1 MSEKAPELPERGAA
15 APGRVTDGRF
25 ATAFGEPLARALD
38 LATWSPLH
46 RLAEIYERMEAE
58 IAAAVAA
65 ERGLRGATRAEVLP
79 QLAQWPGR
87 PRGAGLR
94 RVTPEQL
101 RSVHAGILFTGQV
114 EACDGASLAHE
125 TLPLTIA
132 QIGICLVSYRGDLG
146 TWAQRLFRRDLRL
159 TGLAPLDEVTAVLGS
174 RNRRPGLEDA
184 GERDQLATLGRR
196 GIQSFAER
204 AALMEQATAPWR
216 MGHGQPAALE
226 ILAGSGSNEFLL
238 RGLDLL
244 ERLIC
249 QHRRFVFVPSFT
261 PDRHLLTIGDALE
274 PLEFAIVDSMRER
287 WRQIIDRGHYDA
299 PFRPR
304 VQRFVEEVGPQVV
317 VGVYRAS
324 AQAPARLFYAH
335 VEHAEL
341 AGLIALAD
349 GVLQSFSG
357 FPLLLDVAGLM
368 CRSAFGAATLQP
380 PVAAAYAA
388 AGEPW
393 RYARA

>member
-1 MSEKAPELPERGAA
+1 MSEAAPELPDR
-15 APGRVTDGRF
+15 PVRSRDRVVDGRF
-25 ATAFGEPLARALD
+25 ATAYGEPLDRALD

-65 ERGLRGATRAEVLP
+65 ERGLRGATRAEILP
-79 QLAQWPGR
+79 QLARRPGR
-87 PRGAGLR
+87 PHGAGLR

-101 RSVHAGILFTGQV
+101 YAVHAGVLFTGQV
-114 EACDGASLAHE
+114 EACDGAALAHE

-132 QIGICLVSYRGDLG
+132 QIGVCLVSYRGDLG
-146 TWAQRLFRRDLRL
+146 TWAQRLFHRDLRL
-159 TGLAPLDEVTAVLGS
+159 AGPPPLDEVKAVLGA
-174 RNRRPGLEDA
+174 RRGRAGLDRA
-184 GERDQLATLGRR
+184 RERDQLATLGRR

-204 AALMEQATAPWR
+204 AVLVEQATAPWR

-249 QHRRFVFVPSFT
+249 EHQRFVFVPSAT
-261 PDRHLLTIGDALE
+261 PDRHLITIGDALD

-287 WRQIIDRGHYDA
+287 WQQIVDHGYYDA
-299 PFRPR
+299 AFMPR

-335 VEHAEL
+335 VDHAEL

-349 GVLQSFSG
+349 GALQAFSG

>member
-1 MSEKAPELPERGAA
+1 MNASEQPEPRPAPARRVAA
-15 APGRVTDGRF
+15 GSF
-25 ATAFGEPLARALD
+25 ETAYGESLARALD
-38 LATWSPLH
+38 LSTWAPLH
-46 RLAEIYERMEAE
+46 RLAEIYARMEDE
-58 IAAAVAA
+58 IARAVEA

-79 QLAQWPGR
+79 RLATRPGA
-87 PRGAGLR
+87 PAGAGLR
-94 RVTPEQL
+94 RATPAQVHA
-101 RSVHAGILFTGQV
+101 VHAGVLFTGQV

-132 QIGICLVSYRGDLG
+132 QIGVCLVSYQGDLG

-159 TGLAPLDEVTAVLGS
+159 SGQAPVEETLAVLGA
-174 RNRRPGLEDA
+174 RQQRAGLDRA
-184 GERDQLATLGRR
+184 AQRDQLATLGRR
-196 GIQSFAER
+196 GIQSYAER
-204 AALMEQATAPWR
+204 AALVEQATAPWR

-226 ILAGSGSNEFLL
+226 ILNGSGSMEFLS

-249 QHRRFVFVPSFT
+249 GHKRFVFVPSST
-261 PDRHLLTIGDALE
+261 PDRHLLTIGDALA
-274 PLEFAIVDSMRER
+274 PLEFAIVDTMRER
-287 WRQIIDRGHYDA
+287 WQQIVDGGYYDA
-299 PFRPR
+299 PYRPR
-304 VQRFVEEVGPQVV
+304 VQRFIDEVGPQVV
-317 VGVYRAS
+317 VGVYRAA

-349 GVLQSFSG
+349 GALQTLSG

-368 CRSAFGAATLQP
+368 CRSAFGAATLQS
-380 PVAAAYAA
+380 PVAAAYAM

>member
-1 MSEKAPELPERGAA
+1 MSETADERPDRRATA
-15 APGRVTDGRF
+15 RPPIVDRRF
-25 ATAFGEPLARALD
+25 ATAYGEPLERALD

-46 RLAEIYERMEAE
+46 QLAQLYERMEAE

-65 ERGLRGATRAEVLP
+65 ERGLRAATRAEVLP
-79 QLAQWPGR
+79 QLAQRPGR

-101 RSVHAGILFTGQV
+101 YAVHTGVLFTGQV

-132 QIGICLVSYRGDLG
+132 QVGVCLVSYRGDLG

-159 TGLAPLDEVTAVLGS
+159 AGLPPLDEVKAVLGA
-174 RNRRPGLEDA
+174 RTGRAGLGHA
-184 GERDQLATLGRR
+184 AERDQLATLGRR

-204 AALMEQATAPWR
+204 AVLVEQATAPWR

-238 RGLDLL
+238 RGLELL

-249 QHRRFVFVPSFT
+249 EHQRFVFVPSFT
-261 PDRHLLTIGDALE
+261 PDRHLVTIGDALE
-274 PLEFAIVDSMRER
+274 PLEFAIVDSMRDR
-287 WRQIIDRGHYDA
+287 WQQIVDRGHYDA
-299 PFRPR
+299 AFAPR

-335 VEHAEL
+335 VDHAEL

-349 GVLQSFSG
+349 GVLQSVSG